1 MPAARKRAAS
11 RPPLQPPRST
21 ARTDAVVVLA
31 IALLVAAVYAPV
43 VKHEFVTF
51 DDPLYFSENPNLDGH
66 FGLDDVTG
74 AFRPYA
80 ALWVP
85 VTWISIAIDNAL
97 YGFDPTG
104 PHVENAVLHG
114 IASLLLF
121 FALRALSLG
130 TAVSAF
136 TAAVFA
142 VHPLHVES
150 VAWAVE
156 RKDVLMGV
164 GFAAALWAYARY
176 RERPSAG
183 RYAALF
189 ASAAFAML
197 AKPGAVTLPLVLLL
211 LDYWPLARP
220 RSEART
226 AVIEKLPLVALA
238 AFASAM
244 TMTAQTAGMNTH
256 IDLSL
261 PYRALSAGRAYA
273 NYLADAFWPNGLAV
287 FYPYHGDELTSAA
300 TIASCVGVALLSAL
314 ALGFARAGRHRFV
327 GWFWFV
333 GALVPMLGLVQ
344 MGGQGRADRYMYLPL
359 IGLALAIGQEAQLQA
374 QRRPALR
381 RAIAG
386 AGIVAVLALA
396 FVAHRQVGYW
406 RNSEVLWRHAITVTR
421 ENSAAHGALGRV
433 LRDAGDLTAA
443 EQEILESLRIRPE
456 AGWIR
461 TDLGLVYLDQGRT
474 AEARTELERALAT
487 GADAAKAHAGLGLAA
502 ERSGDVPGAIAS
514 YREALRANPGQ
525 VEAANNLAWILATAP
540 DPSLRAPQEAIAL
553 AQRAARR
560 NSDPSVLDTLAA
572 AYASAGRYG
581 EAAEVGARA
590 VAALPSG
597 SPLRA
602 DLERRLAEYRARR

>member
-1 MPAARKRAAS
+1 
-11 RPPLQPPRST
+11 
-21 ARTDAVVVLA
+21 
-31 IALLVAAVYAPV
+31 
-43 VKHEFVTF
+43 
-51 DDPLYFSENPNLDGH
+51 
-66 FGLDDVTG
+66 
-74 AFRPYA
+74 
-80 ALWVP
+80 
-85 VTWISIAIDNAL
+85 
-97 YGFDPTG
+97 
-104 PHVENAVLHG
+104 
-114 IASLLLF
+114 
-121 FALRALSLG
+121 
-130 TAVSAF
+130 
-136 TAAVFA
+136 
-142 VHPLHVES
+142 
-150 VAWAVE
+150 
-156 RKDVLMGV
+156 
-164 GFAAALWAYARY
+164 
-176 RERPSAG
+176 
-183 RYAALF
+183 
-189 ASAAFAML
+189 
-197 AKPGAVTLPLVLLL
+197 
-211 LDYWPLARP
+211 
-220 RSEART
+220 
-226 AVIEKLPLVALA
+226 
-238 AFASAM
+238 
-244 TMTAQTAGMNTH
+244 
-256 IDLSL
+256 
-261 PYRALSAGRAYA
+261 
-273 NYLADAFWPNGLAV
+273 
-287 FYPYHGDELTSAA
+287 
-300 TIASCVGVALLSAL
+300 
-314 ALGFARAGRHRFV
+314 V

-386 AGIVAVLALA
+386 AGIAAVLALA

-406 RNSEVLWRHAITVTR
+406 RNSEVLWRHAIAVTR

-487 GADAAKAHAGLGLAA
+487 GADSAKAHAGLGLAA